1 MNTVTGVI
9 FVLGIFCCALFF
21 IVWRV
26 NSFLKRRDAQR
37 EQLETALRESQ
48 LRFHALAL
56 SSQDA
61 IVSTDDTGIIIY
73 CNHAAQTMFGYAVD
87 EITGKPLNLILP
99 EHHRGT
105 HTTGIEAMRT
115 LAIPGEIGKSVC
127 LQGLRK
133 DGGEFPLALSP
144 TSWQTKQGVFYH
156 VMLRDMTEHNH
167 TKSEIARL
175 ASFPEANPTPVVEV
189 NSSGIVTY
197 VNPAARS
204 QFPDMKVGSTE
215 HPLLMGLIGL
225 IQNANQSSATRVITF
240 SDSVY
245 EQHVYVNSNVMRIR
259 ITNVTERLRAEESL
273 KKSRSELVVAQK
285 IAHLGSWEWDFVSD
299 SINWSDEL
307 YRVYALQPQSL
318 VITYATLLSYAHP
331 DDRGSIMEVVSAAL
345 DDYSQFSIDHRIIR
359 ADGVTRIVHL
369 SGEIILDA
377 EGKTCRML
385 GTTQDITERVR
396 TEQEL
401 RLLQNITL
409 AISGAQD
416 LHAALAIVL
425 QKVCESTGWILG
437 QAWLPD
443 ADGTYLECSPAWFS
457 GMDGLEEIRSVSHQ
471 SKFISGQGLP
481 GRVWAGKAPIW
492 ILDVTHDTNFPRAS
506 AAAAAGLKAAFG
518 IPVLSGD
525 EVVAILE
532 FFVREP
538 RAEDERLAQLMSAIA
553 VHLGMV
559 IQRKR
564 SEERLNYMAHHDAL
578 TNLPNRVLLQDRLQN
593 ILIDADRHDRLAAV
607 LFLDID
613 HFKTINDT
621 LGHEMGDA
629 LLKAVAKRLQ
639 ECVRAG
645 DTVARLGGDEFS
657 VVLAEVRHVDDV
669 ARVVKKIL
677 DTVADPYQITGKELF
692 VTTSIGI
699 TLFPFDEN
707 TPDGLLKNADVAMYR
722 AKEAGRNT
730 YCYYTAEMNTRAHQR
745 LRIETNLRHALER
758 DELFLHYQP
767 QIDLKNGHLVG
778 VEALIRWR
786 HPELGQISPTEFI
799 PAAEETGLIGPIGE
813 WVLHTACA
821 QNKAWQAAGLA
832 PMQVAVNV
840 SGWQLKRQ
848 NLVGLVTRILK
859 ETQLAPEYLGLE
871 LTESMLIDNVA
882 QTVSM
887 LDELHAL
894 GIRFSIDDFGT
905 GYSSLSYLRR
915 FSIDTLKM
923 DQSFVHGIPA
933 NGEDAAI
940 AQAIIVMAHSL
951 GMKTLAEG
959 VETIEQMAFMQ
970 AHGCDI
976 VQGYYLSV
984 PLSADAVVQ
993 YLLSRPR
1000 ACG

>member
-9 FVLGIFCCALFF
+9 FFLGVFCCALFF
-21 IVWRV
+21 IVWRA

-37 EQLETALRESQ
+37 EQLEVALRESE
-48 LRFHALAL
+48 LKFHALAL

-61 IVSTDDTGIIIY
+61 IVSTDDTGSIIY
-73 CNHAAQTMFGYAVD
+73 CNQAAQTMFGYTLD

-99 EHHRGT
+99 EYHHSVHIT
-105 HTTGIEAMRT
+105 SITAMHISATPEHT
-115 LAIPGEIGKSVC
+115 GKSVC
-127 LQGLRK
+127 LRGLDK
-133 DGGEFPLALSP
+133 GGDEFPVDLSLS
-144 TSWQTKQGVFYH
+144 SWETKLGVFSH

-167 TKSEIARL
+167 AKSEIARL
-175 ASFPEANPTPVVEV
+175 AFFPGENPTPVIEI
-189 NSSGIVTY
+189 NINGAVTCL
-197 VNPAARS
+197 NPAARS
-204 QFPDMKVGSTE
+204 QFPDIKPGSTE
-215 HPLLMGLIGL
+215 HPLLTELIGL
-225 IQNANQSSATRVITF
+225 IQNKNQSSATRLITF
-240 SDSVY
+240 SNNVY
-245 EQHVYVNSNVMRIR
+245 EQHVYVNSDVMRVR
-259 ITNVTERLRAEESL
+259 ITNVTERFRVDESL
-273 KKSRSELVVAQK
+273 KKIRSELVTAQK
-285 IAHLGSWEWDFVSD
+285 IAHLGSWEWDLVSGN
-299 SINWSDEL
+299 INWSDEL
-307 YRVYALQPQSL
+307 YRIYALPAQSL
-318 VITYATLLSYAHP
+318 VITYATILSYVHS
-331 DDRGSIMEVVSAAL
+331 DDRENIMTAIYTAL
-345 DDYSQFSIDHRIIR
+345 DSRTPFSIDHRIVR
-359 ADGVTRIVHL
+359 ADGLTRTVHL
-369 SGEIILDA
+369 SGESIMDA
-377 EGKTCRML
+377 EGKTTRML

-401 RLLQNITL
+401 RLLKNITL
-409 AISGAQD
+409 AIGGAQD

-425 QKVCESTGWILG
+425 QKVCESTEWILG

-443 ADGTYLECSPAWFS
+443 VEGKYLECSPAWFA
-457 GMDGLEEIRSVSHQ
+457 GVEGLEGIRAVSHRT
-471 SKFISGQGLP
+471 KFTSGQGLP
-481 GRVWAGKAPIW
+481 GRVWLRKAPVW
-492 ILDVTHDTNFPRAS
+492 ILDVTQDPNFPRAS
-506 AAAAAGLKAAFG
+506 AAATVGLKAAFG
-518 IPVLSGD
+518 IPVLSND

-553 VHLGMV
+553 VHLGTV

-578 TNLPNRVLLQDRLQN
+578 TDLPNRVLLHDRLQS
-593 ILIDADRHDRLAAV
+593 ILVDADRHDRLAAV

-613 HFKTINDT
+613 NFKTINDT
-621 LGHEMGDA
+621 LGHEMGDS

-657 VVLAEVRHVDDV
+657 VILAEVRHVDDV

-677 DTVADPYQITGKELF
+677 DTVAEPYQISGKELF

-730 YCYYTAEMNTRAHQR
+730 YCYYTAEMNTRAHER
-745 LRIETNLRHALER
+745 LRIETSLRHALER
-758 DELFLHYQP
+758 EELFLHYQP
-767 QIDLKNGHLVG
+767 QIDLKDGHLTG
-778 VEALIRWR
+778 VEALIRWH
-786 HPELGQISPTEFI
+786 HPELGQISPAEFI
-799 PAAEETGLIGPIGE
+799 PAAEETGLIGAIGE
-813 WVLHTACA
+813 WVLQTACK
-821 QNKAWQAAGLA
+821 QNKAWQEAGLP
-832 PMQVAVNV
+832 PMQVTVNV

-848 NLVGLVTRILK
+848 NLVGLVKRILK

-882 QTVSM
+882 QTVAM
-887 LDELHAL
+887 MDELYTL

-923 DQSFVHGIPA
+923 DQSFVRGIPA
-933 NGEDAAI
+933 NDEDAAI
-940 AQAIIVMAHSL
+940 AKAIIVMAHSL

-959 VETIEQMAFMQ
+959 VETVEQMVFMQ
-970 AHGCDI
+970 THACD
-976 VQGYYLSV
+976 VAQGYYYSP

-993 YLLSRPR
+993 YLLSRPTLK
-1000 ACG
+1000 